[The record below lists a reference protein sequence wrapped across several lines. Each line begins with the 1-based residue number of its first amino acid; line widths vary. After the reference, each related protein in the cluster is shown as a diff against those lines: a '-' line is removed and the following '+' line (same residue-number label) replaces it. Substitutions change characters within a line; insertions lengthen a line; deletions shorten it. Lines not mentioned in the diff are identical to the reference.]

1 MSKMFSNIY
10 DQIIFNSK
18 WVGDC
23 LESTYKV
30 KNKRKSPQA
39 TFRGKNIG
47 VHRASWEYHKG
58 KIPDGLYVCH
68 HCDNPKCFRIE
79 HLFLGTPKDNMQDMI
94 KKKRDNNF
102 GRRKYSQ
109 HLIKKAVN
117 LRREGMKYKDISE
130 FLGVNFSACC
140 AFILRNINKI

>member
-30 KNKRKSPQA
+30 KSKRKSPQA
-39 TFRGKNIG
+39 TFRGKCVG
-47 VHRASWEYHKG
+47 VHRASWEYHNG
-58 KIPDGLYVCH
+58 KIPNGLYVCH
-68 HCDNPKCFRIE
+68 HCDNPKCFRID
-79 HLFLGTPKDNMQDMI
+79 HLFLGTPKDNVQDMI

-109 HLIKKAVN
+109 HLVKKAVI
-117 LRREGMKYKDISE
+117 LRREGMKYREISE
-130 FLGVNFSACC
+130 ILGVNFSACC